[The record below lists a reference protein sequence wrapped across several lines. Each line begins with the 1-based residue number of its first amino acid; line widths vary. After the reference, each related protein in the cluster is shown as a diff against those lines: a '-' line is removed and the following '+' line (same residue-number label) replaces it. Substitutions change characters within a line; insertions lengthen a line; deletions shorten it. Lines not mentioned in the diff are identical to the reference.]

1 MDYDAYEI
9 GLRAYNVRLSLS
21 KKQSDVSEKLNI
33 SQSTYSRFESGKYD
47 MPLSQVIKLC
57 NYLGVS
63 VSWLIGEQSLPQ
75 LTSSESLEIEKF
87 TRYLIDRRNK

>member
-1 MDYDAYEI
+1 MEYDAYEI

>member
-9 GLRAYNVRLSLS
+9 GLRAYNARLSLS

-47 MPLSQVIKLC
+47 MPLSKVIELC

-75 LTSSESLEIEKF
+75 LTNSELLEIEKF
-87 TRYLIDRRNK
+87 SRYLIDRRNK

>member
-63 VSWLIGEQSLPQ
+63 VSWLIGEQTLPQ

-87 TRYLIDRRNK
+87 SRYLIEKREK

>member
-63 VSWLIGEQSLPQ
+63 VSWLLGEQTLPQ

-87 TRYLIDRRNK
+87 TRYLIEKREK

>member
-63 VSWLIGEQSLPQ
+63 VSWLIGEQTLPQ

-87 TRYLIDRRNK
+87 TRYLIEKREK